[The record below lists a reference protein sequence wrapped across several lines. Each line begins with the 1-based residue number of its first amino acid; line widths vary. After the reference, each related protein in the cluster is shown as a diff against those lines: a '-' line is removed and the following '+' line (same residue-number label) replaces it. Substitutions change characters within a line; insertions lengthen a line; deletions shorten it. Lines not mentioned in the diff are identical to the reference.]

1 MAASIN
7 TWAAYLA
14 GTMPQQV
21 AERDL
26 AAVHQQYAAAAAAK
40 GMEVDEQHDQASNRK
55 RKQDTFAVEAQGAM
69 LMQVQMQQQVAQA
82 PTQSPQVLHAPFQ
95 QPQAPGGAKRL
106 RS

>member
-69 LMQVQMQQQVAQA
+69 LMQVQMQQVAQA